1 MKSSLI
7 LGVVAALGTG
17 LAIGVQSTLSSRLG
31 PLIGDLR
38 TGLLMNVMGGI
49 IAALITAGLMFRY
62 GQQYVLVPR
71 TALLMLVVAGALGVG
86 IITGAAYSL
95 PRIGIAAGLATIIL
109 AQLLISVLADTT
121 GVGHVEPIPLTLRR
135 VSGLL
140 VMAVAVYLLLPTE

>member
-17 LAIGVQSTLSSRLG
+17 LAIGFQSTLSSRLG

-38 TGLLMNVMGGI
+38 TGLLMNVVGGS
-49 IAALITAGLMFRY
+49 IAALIAAALMFRY
-62 GQQYVLVPR
+62 GGQYIHVSR
-71 TALLMLVVAGALGVG
+71 AALLMLIAAGALGVG

-121 GVGHVEPIPLTLRR
+121 GIGNVEPIPLTLRR
-135 VSGLL
+135 ITGLL
-140 VMAVAVYLLLPTE
+140 VMGIAVYLLLPTE